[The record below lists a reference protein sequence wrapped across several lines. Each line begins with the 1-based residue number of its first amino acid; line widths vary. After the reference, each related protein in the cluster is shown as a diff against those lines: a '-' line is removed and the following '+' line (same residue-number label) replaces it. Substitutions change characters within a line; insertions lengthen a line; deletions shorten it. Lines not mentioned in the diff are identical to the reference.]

1 MLTED
6 DVIDAV
12 RDHLVA
18 QGWEVVTRARA
29 TQRGEDLVV
38 ARHGQRL
45 SIEAKGEGSSKE
57 GTARYGK
64 TFSNAQVRSHVARAV
79 QRSGALAADPEDGTQ
94 SAGAALP
101 DTPAHQQHVQRVRVA
116 LDRLGVKVF
125 WVAAGGGV
133 SLG

>member
-79 QRSGALAADPEDGTQ
+79 LTALQVVSAGTQ
-94 SAGAALP
+94 SAAVALP